1 MSNKKGRLFVI
12 SGPSGVGKTT
22 LIRLFLKEDKLSAFS
37 VSYTT
42 RKKRSHE
49 IHGRDYYFV
58 DSEVFNSMV
67 ETGEFLEWEE
77 VYGYKYGTPRKNV
90 LDALE
95 QGLDIFLDIDVNG
108 AIHVK
113 NQCPAACLIFIEPP
127 AKEELQR
134 RLSMRGEREIPR
146 RIEVADKEIEKKH
159 AFEYTIV
166 NKELTEAYEQF
177 KGIIESV
184 RREAHGKNNC

>member
-22 LIRLFLKEDKLSAFS
+22 LIRLFLKEDRLSTFS

-42 RKKRSHE
+42 RNKRSHE
-49 IHGRDYYFV
+49 VHGRDYYFV

-67 ETGEFLEWEE
+67 ERDEFLEWQE

-90 LDALE
+90 LDVLE

-108 AIHVK
+108 ALHVK
-113 NQCPAACLIFIEPP
+113 NQCPCACLIFIEPP

-134 RLSMRGEREIPR
+134 RLSMRGEREIPK
-146 RIEVADKEIEKKH
+146 RIKVADKEIEKKH

-166 NKELTEAYEQF
+166 NKELTEAYEEF

-184 RREAHGKNNC
+184 RRQAHGKNNC